1 MLAGLRHRAVSRR
14 YYQDST
20 VHLSSAS
27 DHVLYIVSM
36 ARAVNVSVV
45 TLRGLVLYVS
55 GVDGDAA
62 LLLFRS
68 LIDLIILHNL
78 SFAFQAENLGDCS
91 GKGGLA
97 VVNVA
102 DGANVNM
109 RQVSYVLFLCHC
121 WNPPS
126 I

>member
-1 MLAGLRHRAVSRR
+1 M
-14 YYQDST
+14 
-20 VHLSSAS
+20 
-27 DHVLYIVSM
+27 
-36 ARAVNVSVV
+36 
-45 TLRGLVLYVS
+45 S

-78 SFAFQAENLGDCS
+78 SFAFQSENLGDCS

-97 VVNVA
+97 VVDMA

-121 WNPPS
+121 CYPPLYDRDIVITDLLYLNACKKAS
-126 I
+126 ITFGISPACCGLR

>member
-1 MLAGLRHRAVSRR
+1 
-14 YYQDST
+14 
-20 VHLSSAS
+20 
-27 DHVLYIVSM
+27 M
-36 ARAVNVSVV
+36 ARAVNVRIV
-45 TLRGLVLYVS
+45 TLCGLVLNVC

-68 LIDLIILHNL
+68 LVDLIILHNL
-78 SFAFQAENLGDCS
+78 SFALQSENLGDCS

-97 VVNVA
+97 VVDMA

-121 WNPPS
+121 VILLQCATYEVITDLLYPTACKKAS
-126 I
+126 ITFEISPACRGLR